1 MVKSLLTR
9 ITDKIYTLPVLVLMP
24 HSRCNCRC
32 VMCDIWK
39 ANHIKKEITTEE
51 LEKHVDTFNKL
62 GVKHIALSGGEA
74 LMHSNL
80 WKFCEILRSNGIKIS
95 LLSTGITLKSHAID
109 VVNFTNEV
117 IVSLDGPRD
126 IHNKIRNLPS
136 AFEKLEAGVR
146 ALKEADASFRVT
158 GRCVL
163 QKLNYQY
170 FHDIILTSKA
180 LTLDQISFLT
190 ADISTSAFN
199 RSDPWNLEKTVEI
212 SLSDNEADEF
222 QMIVEESFKK
232 FSDLYKSKFIAESP
246 LKMKS
251 LVQYYK
257 AILGKT
263 SFPVRKCNAPWVSAV
278 VESDGEVRP
287 CFFHPSY
294 GNLFGNSLDE
304 ILNSSAAIAFRKNLD
319 MKKDPICER
328 CVCSLYIG
336 INKSV

>member
-51 LEKHVDTFNKL
+51 LEKHIATFHKL
-62 GVKHIALSGGEA
+62 GVKHIAFSGGEA

-80 WKFCEILRSNGIKIS
+80 WKFCEILRSSQIKIS
-95 LLSTGITLKSHAID
+95 LLSTGITLKSHAMD
-109 VVNFTNEV
+109 VVNFTDEV
-117 IVSLDGPRD
+117 IVSLDGPRH

-136 AFEKLEAGVR
+136 AFEKLEGGVK
-146 ALKEADASFRVT
+146 ALKEVDRSFRVT
-158 GRCVL
+158 GRSVL
-163 QKLNYQY
+163 QKLNYRY

-180 LTLDQISFLT
+180 LSLDQISFLT
-190 ADISTSAFN
+190 ADVSTSAFN
-199 RSDPWNLEKTVEI
+199 RSDPWGEEKTVEI
-212 SLSDNEADEF
+212 SLTEDEANEF
-222 QMIVEESFKK
+222 QLIVDESFQK
-232 FSDLYKSKFIAESP
+232 FSDLYQNKFIAESP

-257 AILGKT
+257 AILGKD

-304 ILNSSAAIAFRKNLD
+304 ILNSPAAMAFRKNLD
-319 MKKDPICER
+319 MKNDPICKR

-336 INKSV
+336 ITN